1 MKQHFLA
8 ISNLLRHSGSLLLL
22 AFCMSAVTAQPGLPN
37 FADLVEK
44 HAASIV
50 EVATTR
56 RVTERSP
63 EQDIELEELLRQ
75 FNQGEDPELNIE
87 DIPEQRQGGA
97 VGSGFLISNDGYVI
111 TNNHVVAGADEIQ
124 VILSDRRVFKATVIG
139 LDEPSDLALLKV
151 AASNLPYV
159 EFGDSD
165 AVRVGDWVLAIGS
178 PFGLEFSAAAGIVSA
193 KGRSVPGRTTYNYM
207 AFIQTDVAINQGNS
221 GGPLFNLQGEVI
233 GINSQILS
241 STGGSNGISFSI
253 PSNVAANVVAQ
264 LRETGVVERGLLG
277 VRMREV
283 DYALA
288 EIFGMERPHGA
299 FVDEVQPGSPAAA
312 GGIENE
318 DIILEFN
325 GHAIDFFT
333 DLPFYVG
340 QYRPGTTAK
349 VVLYRNG
356 ELEQLEVTLGSSPT
370 NEVAQA
376 QPEVVQ
382 ERSNPL
388 GFRVSELSA
397 ETRQVTGLN
406 GVRIAELDA
415 GPGREAGL
423 QVGDVIT
430 ALNRQEVTS
439 PEQFAAIA
447 SSLPESGFV
456 PVRIVRD
463 GQSTTVP
470 LQLSP

>member
-1 MKQHFLA
+1 M
-8 ISNLLRHSGSLLLL
+8 
-22 AFCMSAVTAQPGLPN
+22 
-37 FADLVEK
+37 
-44 HAASIV
+44 
-50 EVATTR
+50 
-56 RVTERSP
+56 
-63 EQDIELEELLRQ
+63 
-75 FNQGEDPELNIE
+75 
-87 DIPEQRQGGA
+87 
-97 VGSGFLISNDGYVI
+97 
-111 TNNHVVAGADEIQ
+111 
-124 VILSDRRVFKATVIG
+124 
-139 LDEPSDLALLKV
+139 
-151 AASNLPYV
+151 
-159 EFGDSD
+159 
-165 AVRVGDWVLAIGS
+165 
-178 PFGLEFSAAAGIVSA
+178 
-193 KGRSVPGRTTYNYM
+193 
-207 AFIQTDVAINQGNS
+207 
-221 GGPLFNLQGEVI
+221 
-233 GINSQILS
+233 
-241 STGGSNGISFSI
+241 
-253 PSNVAANVVAQ
+253 
-264 LRETGVVERGLLG
+264 
-277 VRMREV
+277 
-283 DYALA
+283 
-288 EIFGMERPHGA
+288 
-299 FVDEVQPGSPAAA
+299 
-312 GGIENE
+312 
-318 DIILEFN
+318 
-325 GHAIDFFT
+325 
-333 DLPFYVG
+333 
-340 QYRPGTTAK
+340 
-349 VVLYRNG
+349 LYRNG